1 MPNINYLAVLVAA
14 IAAFV
19 ASGVWYAVFGNTM
32 VRLQGA
38 WRGAEAP
45 ESPEPWRYAVFFV
58 AILVLSTA
66 IAVLI
71 DLTGVAGAAE
81 SIGLG
86 VLLWVGFVLTQWVN
100 SIAGE
105 DVPVG
110 LAAIHGGDWLL
121 HVVIITGIV
130 GVWS

>member
-14 IAAFV
+14 VAAFV
-19 ASGVWYAVFGNTM
+19 ASGVWYAVFGSSM

-38 WRGAEAP
+38 WRGAAPPEKPEA
-45 ESPEPWRYAVFFV
+45 WRFAVFFV
-58 AILVLSTA
+58 VMLVLSVV
-66 IAVLI
+66 IAVMI
-71 DLTGVAGAAE
+71 DLTGVTGVAE
-81 SIGLG
+81 PIGLG

-121 HVVIITGIV
+121 HVVIIAAIV